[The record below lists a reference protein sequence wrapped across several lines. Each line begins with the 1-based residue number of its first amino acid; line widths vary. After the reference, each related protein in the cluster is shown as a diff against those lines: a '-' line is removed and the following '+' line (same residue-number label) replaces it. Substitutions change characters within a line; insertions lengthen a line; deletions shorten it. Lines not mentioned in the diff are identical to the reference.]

1 MRSVA
6 AWLLAA
12 LVLLSVSAPARAVD
26 LYTVGGIQVDV
37 EAESAVKAREI
48 AFAEARRE
56 GLRRLLQ
63 RLTLPE
69 DWPRLFDPREVD
81 VPSLVT
87 AIEVEEEKLSD
98 TRYVAT
104 LRVRFSGE
112 QVQDLLRARGISAL
126 LRPSDPLL
134 LMAVLER
141 PDGTREVFGT
151 FHPWRQAWL
160 EEGVQ
165 DAVLTLVFP
174 LGDVAD
180 MAALAEAGGR
190 LGPDL
195 LERFGTRYGTRAAV
209 LATAR
214 ILAWRSPSAG
224 EAPEERAAARP
235 VEVRP
240 EAEPVPARLEVEL
253 VPVGEWPGGVH
264 RFEVEAEPGKA
275 AEDIWRR
282 AVREAVA
289 RLREDWKRHDIVRVG
304 EVARVALVLPLA
316 DLGEWVQI
324 RRALE
329 RAPEVRRFDVL
340 RASRREIRFSVEV
353 LGGRERLR
361 RLLAAG
367 GFEAIPEADGW
378 LLRRAA
384 EAAER

>member
-1 MRSVA
+1 MRFLA

-12 LVLLSVSAPARAVD
+12 LVPLFASVPARAVE
-26 LYTVGGIQVDV
+26 LYAVGGIRVDV
-37 EAESAVKAREI
+37 EAGSAVEAREI

-69 DWPRLFDPREVD
+69 DWPRLPDPGEVD
-81 VPSLVT
+81 VQSLVT
-87 AIEVEEEKLSD
+87 AIEVEEEKLSA

-112 QVQDLLRARGISAL
+112 GVQRLLRERGIPAL

-134 LMAVLER
+134 VVAVLER
-141 PDGTREVFGT
+141 PGGTREVFGT
-151 FHPWRQAWL
+151 FHPWRRAWL
-160 EEGVQ
+160 EEGTH
-165 DAVLTLVFP
+165 DTVLTLVFP

-180 MAALAEAGGR
+180 IAALAQGDGA
-190 LGPDL
+190 PTPAV
-195 LERFGTRYGTRAAV
+195 LERFGERYGTRAV
-209 LATAR
+209 LLATAR
-214 ILAWRSPSAG
+214 ILDERPLPAEDA
-224 EAPEERAAARP
+224 AAERAATQPDADRP
-235 VEVRP
+235 DVEPAP
-240 EAEPVPARLEVEL
+240 ERLEVEL

-264 RFEVEAEPGKA
+264 RFEIRAGPGEA
-275 AEDIWRR
+275 AEDLWSR

-289 RLREDWKRHDIVRVG
+289 RLEEDWKRHDIVRAG

-316 DLGEWVQI
+316 DLGTWVQI
-324 RRALE
+324 RRTLE
-329 RAPEVRRFDVL
+329 RAPEVRRLDVL
-340 RASRREIRFSVEV
+340 RVSRREIRFSVEV

-367 GFEAIPEADGW
+367 GFEAIPEAQGW

-384 EAAER
+384 EAAGR